1 MDVRLIRVRW
11 LGTVQQRDG
20 SIGCMLP
27 IKDAR
32 LLLTAAGFPAATAKD
47 GGGVGGGVVDR
58 CRQIGLSVTDV
69 RFGAKSDRA
78 QLDHDRAIGFAN
90 KRAEIWGSM
99 RAWLP
104 NGAIDNDPE
113 LIADLTG
120 VEYGYVL
127 RDGRDAIQLERKEDM
142 KRRGLASPDNA
153 DALALTFA
161 YPVLAAAARSRRPG
175 RYFRSDY
182 NPLAWTEEEK
192 RVMGR

>member
-1 MDVRLIRVRW
+1 
-11 LGTVQQRDG
+11 
-20 SIGCMLP
+20 
-27 IKDAR
+27 
-32 LLLTAAGFPAATAKD
+32 
-47 GGGVGGGVVDR
+47 
-58 CRQIGLSVTDV
+58 
-69 RFGAKSDRA
+69 
-78 QLDHDRAIGFAN
+78 
-90 KRAEIWGSM
+90 M

-161 YPVLAAAARSRRPG
+161 YPVLAPAARSRRPG

>member
-1 MDVRLIRVRW
+1 VNQISPLPGNFGDFRHFYQRR
-11 LGTVQQRDG
+11 GTLATVLREPFG
-20 SIGCMLP
+20 P
-27 IKDAR
+27 
-32 LLLTAAGFPAATAKD
+32 TALFAEDFD
-47 GGGVGGGVVDR
+47 EN
-58 CRQIGLSVTDV
+58 
-69 RFGAKSDRA
+69 GAKSDRP

-99 RAWLP
+99 RAWLD

-161 YPVLAAAARSRRPG
+161 YPVLAPAARSRRPG
-175 RYFRSDY
+175 RYYRSDY

-192 RVMGR
+192 RVMTGRDYR

>member
-1 MDVRLIRVRW
+1 MELA
-11 LGTVQQRDG
+11 
-20 SIGCMLP
+20 
-27 IKDAR
+27 AR
-32 LLLTAAGFPAATAKD
+32 IADESARYVTSGIFID
-47 GGGVGGGVVDR
+47 GGGVGGGAVDR
-58 CRQIGLSVTDV
+58 CQQIGLRVTDV
-69 RFGAKSDRA
+69 RFGARSDRP

-99 RAWLP
+99 RAWLT
-104 NGAIDNDPE
+104 NGAIDNDLE

-127 RDGRDAIQLERKEDM
+127 RDGRDAIQFERKEDM
-142 KRRGLASPDNA
+142 KRRRLASPDNA

-175 RYFRSDY
+175 RYYRSDY

-192 RVMGR
+192 RVMTGRDYR